1 MFSLLRDIYRSEPR
15 GFVRM
20 VLLSVLVSL
29 SGGVSVLLLV
39 PLLQCFDIQSGSR
52 WAVLNR
58 FLPNVSG
65 NVQLACILGVFVLAM
80 VCKALLNRHVQLLH
94 ARLTQ
99 DYMTKLRL
107 RLYKAVSQADWQH
120 LIRFRR
126 SDLLNLFHADCTR
139 ISNAAIQQVQG
150 ISLLMTAAVQIAI
163 ALVMN
168 VPLTL
173 FVLVSGGGFFLAF
186 RPMMR
191 RSKQCGQSI
200 RSSALTFFAEIDDQ
214 ISGMKE
220 IRSYGIQQAQSER
233 FRDAAELYRAN
244 YLELTRLTALPAM
257 IYTIGSAVLVA
268 LAFFFAQAFLSVSAG
283 QLIVIVYIFSRLW
296 PVYTS
301 LQSILQ
307 NVMTAVPVY
316 QAMEETEHTLSQ
328 SACIPQPETAPL
340 TLHREIRLSDVS
352 FAYEGADVPLME
364 HLELS
369 VPACRV
375 TALVGRS
382 GAGKSTLV
390 DLITGFL
397 TPSAGQIRIDD
408 TPLTPERM
416 DAWRKCISYVP
427 QEPLLLNGTV
437 RENILR
443 FHPELTEEQL
453 IRALQRAQAWDF
465 VQRLPQGMDTF
476 VGDRGVRLSGGE
488 RQRIVLARALA
499 SNPAL
504 LVLDEATASL
514 DYENE
519 YLIRQVLR
527 NLDKHITVLLIAH
540 RISTIRSADHI
551 IVLENGK
558 IRQQGSFA
566 ELLAQPDS
574 YLARM
579 LEME

>member
-1 MFSLLRDIYRSEPR
+1 MISLFRDMFRSDPR
-15 GFVRM
+15 GFVSM
-20 VLLSVLVSL
+20 VLLSFLTSL

-52 WAVLNR
+52 LEVLNR
-58 FLPNVSG
+58 FLPPMSG
-65 NVQLACILGVFVLAM
+65 TVQLACVLAAFVLMM
-80 VCKALLNRHVQLLH
+80 VCKALLYRHVQLLG

-99 DYMTKLRL
+99 DYMTRLRL
-107 RLYKAVSQADWQH
+107 RLYEAVSRADWQH

-139 ISNAAIQQVQG
+139 ISTGATQLVQG
-150 ISLLMTAAVQIAI
+150 VSLLMTAAVQILI
-163 ALVMN
+163 ALWMN

-191 RSKQCGQSI
+191 RSKQCGRSI

-220 IRSYGIQQAQSER
+220 IRSYGIQQEQSQR
-233 FRDAAELYRAN
+233 FQRAAELYREK

-257 IYTIGSAVLVA
+257 VYTIGSAVLVA
-268 LAFFFAQAFLSVSAG
+268 LAFFAAQAFLSVSTG

-301 LQSILQ
+301 LQNILQ
-307 NVMTAVPVY
+307 SVMTAVPVQ
-316 QAMEETEHTLSQ
+316 QAMAETIQTLSQ
-328 SACIPQPETAPL
+328 SAASPLPDAAPL
-340 TLHREIRLSDVS
+340 PLCREIRFSDVS
-352 FAYEGADVPLME
+352 FAYEGTDAPLME

-397 TPSAGQIRIDD
+397 TPSAGEIRIDD
-408 TPLTPERM
+408 VPLTPARM
-416 DAWRKCISYVP
+416 AAWRRSISYVP
-427 QEPLLLNGTV
+427 QEPLLLNGTI

-443 FHPELTEEQL
+443 FHPCLTEEQL
-453 IRALQRAQAWDF
+453 IRALRRAQAWDF
-465 VQRLPQGMDTF
+465 VQRLPQGVDTF

-499 SNPAL
+499 SDPAL

-527 NLDKHITVLLIAH
+527 SLDQHTTVLLIAH

-551 IVLENGK
+551 IVVENGK
-558 IRQQGSFA
+558 IRQQGSFDQ
-566 ELLAQPDS
+566 LLAQPDS

-579 LEME
+579 LEQE

>member
-15 GFVRM
+15 WFVRM

-58 FLPNVSG
+58 FLPDVSG

-139 ISNAAIQQVQG
+139 ISNAAIQLVQG

-220 IRSYGIQQAQSER
+220 IPVITG
-233 FRDAAELYRAN
+233 
-244 YLELTRLTALPAM
+244 
-257 IYTIGSAVLVA
+257 YTLDGK
-268 LAFFFAQAFLSVSAG
+268 
-283 QLIVIVYIFSRLW
+283 
-296 PVYTS
+296 P
-301 LQSILQ
+301 
-307 NVMTAVPVY
+307 
-316 QAMEETEHTLSQ
+316 
-328 SACIPQPETAPL
+328 
-340 TLHREIRLSDVS
+340 
-352 FAYEGADVPLME
+352 
-364 HLELS
+364 
-369 VPACRV
+369 V
-375 TALVGRS
+375 TAFDPTDDLDRMEPVVTMLPGWNCDIS
-382 GAGKSTLV
+382 HCTL
-390 DLITGFL
+390 
-397 TPSAGQIRIDD
+397 
-408 TPLTPERM
+408 
-416 DAWRKCISYVP
+416 Y
-427 QEPLLLNGTV
+427 N
-437 RENILR
+437 
-443 FHPELTEEQL
+443 EL
-453 IRALQRAQAWDF
+453 
-465 VQRLPQGMDTF
+465 P
-476 VGDRGVRLSGGE
+476 
-488 RQRIVLARALA
+488 
-499 SNPAL
+499 
-504 LVLDEATASL
+504 DEAKGYIEFLEKQLVHVIQFVSTGA
-514 DYENE
+514 ERE
-519 YLIRQVLR
+519 QYLLKGTW
-527 NLDKHITVLLIAH
+527 L
-540 RISTIRSADHI
+540 
-551 IVLENGK
+551 
-558 IRQQGSFA
+558 
-566 ELLAQPDS
+566 
-574 YLARM
+574 
-579 LEME
+579 